1 MKLRMFVRFRPRGRK
16 LCASVW
22 CKRFARAYTAEATRL
37 FGVVRG
43 KVNGWMRLWEREGKS
58 EAEGLASRT
67 AALPALDASLGNYN
81 PAADSEPVSRP
92 VAFAV
97 RSVDAGSGTA
107 VAGS

>member
-1 MKLRMFVRFRPRGRK
+1 MFARFRPRGRK

-58 EAEGLASRT
+58 EAEGPASRT
-67 AALPALDASLGNYN
+67 VARGGIKRGQGQRLPSALWTREAVRQLPARESKARF
-81 PAADSEPVSRP
+81 VSRIP
-92 VAFAV
+92 
-97 RSVDAGSGTA
+97 RLEN
-107 VAGS
+107 